1 MTKQTSVVALVAD
14 GYQDLD
20 FWYPVLRMQEAGFQ
34 VTIVGPDGRSPVH
47 SGLGYPVI
55 PHKPIS
61 DAPSAADLVL
71 IPGGG
76 AGSLI
81 AHDAAFVDWVRRA
94 HQAGGVVA
102 CVGAGNA
109 VVEAADLGDSE
120 RLISAAGTAQLPEY
134 VATVVRRTGQH
145 N

>member
-20 FWYPVLRMQEAGFQ
+20 FWYPVLRMQEAGFE
-34 VTIVGPDGRSPVH
+34 VTIVGPEGRSPVH

-55 PHKPIS
+55 PHKAIS
-61 DAPSAADLVL
+61 DAPSGADLVL

-76 AGSLI
+76 AGDVI
-81 AHDAAFVDWVRRA
+81 AHDAAMVAWVRRA
-94 HQAGGVVA
+94 HQAGGLVA
-102 CVGAGNA
+102 SVGTGNA
-109 VVEAADLGDSE
+109 VAATAGLGDSE
-120 RLISAAGTAQLPEY
+120 RLISAAGTAELPEHI
-134 VATVVRRTGQH
+134 AAVVRRAAQH